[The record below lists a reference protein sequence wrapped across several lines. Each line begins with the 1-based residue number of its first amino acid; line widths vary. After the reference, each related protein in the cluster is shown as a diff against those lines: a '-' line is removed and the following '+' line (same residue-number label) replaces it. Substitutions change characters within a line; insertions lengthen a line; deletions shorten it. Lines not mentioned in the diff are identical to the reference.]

1 MVRANG
7 VADVALSQ
15 IVMKAII
22 LMIENVVLG
31 SLCGLAATFIRANIK
46 MMSVTVTE
54 KCIGQTEV
62 AIKANGLEV
71 SSMVTVA

>member
-1 MVRANG
+1 MGRANG
-7 VADVALSQ
+7 AADVALNQ
-15 IVMKAII
+15 IFMKAII
-22 LMIENVVLG
+22 EMIENAVLG
-31 SLCGLAATFIRANIK
+31 SLCGLAATFIKANIK
-46 MMSVTVTE
+46 MMNVTVTE

>member
-1 MVRANG
+1 
-7 VADVALSQ
+7 
-15 IVMKAII
+15 
-22 LMIENVVLG
+22 MIESVVLG
-31 SLCGLAATFIRANIK
+31 SLCGLAATFIKANIK